1 MFSVTTINDME
12 IKYDPE
18 KNQRNIKNRNLSFDL
33 VKQFEWESAVAWE
46 DDRMDYGETRYCAL
60 GYIDTR
66 LYHVVFTY
74 RDEKVRVIS
83 LRKANKRE
91 VKIYAE
97 T

>member
-1 MFSVTTINDME
+1 M
-12 IKYDPE
+12 
-18 KNQRNIKNRNLSFDL
+18 
-33 VKQFEWESAVAWE
+33 AWE

-83 LRKANKRE
+83 LKGGKPKSMLFSKNM
-91 VKIYAE
+91 
-97 T
+97 

>member
-1 MFSVTTINDME
+1 MSIE
-12 IKYDPE
+12 YDPK

-33 VKQFEWESAVAWE
+33 VKQFEWESAVHWE
-46 DDRMDYGETRYCAL
+46 DDRMDYGEIRYCAL
-60 GYIDTR
+60 GYIDIR
-66 LYHVVFTY
+66 LYHVVFTC
-74 RDEKVRVIS
+74 RNEKVRVIS

>member
-1 MFSVTTINDME
+1 M
-12 IKYDPE
+12 
-18 KNQRNIKNRNLSFDL
+18 KNRNLSFDL

-83 LRKANKRE
+83 LKGGKPKSMLFSKNM
-91 VKIYAE
+91 
-97 T
+97 